1 MRVRRVKADAGLRI
15 PDDVVK
21 WIGAHFPQSECR
33 AALEALAAAVDHAG
47 QSPAPRLVRCAAMAS
62 RGRLD
67 QLLEYVRLLRIDY
80 RDVIVA
86 GEYEIRGEELVRV
99 RDLNQPI
106 ADV

>member
-1 MRVRRVKADAGLRI
+1 MRERSRKPAAEYRI

-21 WIGAHFPQSECR
+21 WIGVHFATSEHR
-33 AALEALAAAVDHAG
+33 SALEALAAAVDHAG
-47 QSPAPRLVRCAAMAS
+47 QAPGPRLVRCAAMAS

-106 ADV
+106 TDV